1 MYVESDNSCRLTT
14 GECCLWLFL
23 AVTHVPNRS
32 SEMCLMLQHLKGQ
45 LLIQCQ
51 SVIPILIGLHVVRH
65 VGRNADVA
73 AFSQSVSSVV
83 LLLKWVHVM
92 QHVGS
97 DADVEANT
105 KLKGLE
111 EKLAAVGQNISL
123 RVKVKEQDNSED
135 LDGEEDQEQQLEID
149 QHRVPQDNGQVM
161 HQYGECC
168 TDIDAIVCHLSHLCL
183 CHYAVSLSQPCACA
197 LL

>member
-1 MYVESDNSCRLTT
+1 M
-14 GECCLWLFL
+14 F
-23 AVTHVPNRS
+23 PNRLS
-32 SEMCLMLQHLKGQ
+32 DECLMLQHLMGQ
-45 LLIQCQ
+45 LLHQCQ
-51 SVIPILIGLHVVRH
+51 SVILILIGLHVVRH
-65 VGRNADVA
+65 VGQNADIA
-73 AFSQSVSSVV
+73 ALGQSVPSV
-83 LLLKWVHVM
+83 LLLLKRVHVM

-161 HQYGECC
+161 HQYGEHG
-168 TDIDAIVCHLSHLCL
+168 TDSDAYLCHVPHLCL
-183 CHYAVSLSQPCACA
+183 CHVLEPYHAPVLYCAM
-197 LL
+197 